1 MVHVMQQRQIQ
12 PQYQFEAFF
21 AMSSMKKDYDQALAT
36 LHEFTKRVIRWSHLL
51 FLIRILWNMIKRV
64 QQVTVSRQSPRLL
77 RMELQLKFLKNSTA
91 ICSSDTMK
99 NMKEK
104 LSSLAFGTHDNSWGR
119 WLWQEFWSDN
129 QMILSIR
136 EKRAE
141 VVEVDSAI
149 PIEKDS
155 APAPK
160 GQIF

>member
-1 MVHVMQQRQIQ
+1 MFNKLQKAK
-12 PQYQFEAFF
+12 PAAFENGITTEI
-21 AMSSMKKDYDQALAT
+21 LE
-36 LHEFTKRVIRWSHLL
+36 EFTAVW
-51 FLIRILWNMIKRV
+51 
-64 QQVTVSRQSPRLL
+64 
-77 RMELQLKFLKNSTA
+77 
-91 ICSSDTMK
+91 SSDTMK
-99 NMKEK
+99 NIKEK
-104 LSSLAFGTHDNSWGR
+104 LSGLAFGTHDNSWGR
-119 WLWQEFWSDN
+119 WLCQEFWSDN